1 MPEVKVQ
8 LRQVGPTTSESTMPR
23 GHTTL
28 VDRPEAK
35 GGNDEGPMGG
45 EYFLTGVGG
54 CFMSTLLAAINARE
68 APVTNVRAE
77 VTGTLEDTPPRFT
90 SVTVQ
95 VSADCDDP
103 ELLEKLVQVAENGC
117 IMVNSLKRGID
128 FGVSAGATVEP
139 SRRNW
144 GPPPCASVTRP
155 VLFGLD
161 DPRLEWRTCRMRSPV

>member
-28 VDRPEAK
+28 VDRPEEK
-35 GGNDEGPMGG
+35 GGHDRGPMGG

-68 APVTNVRAE
+68 APVTNVRTE
-77 VTGTLEDTPPRFT
+77 VTGTVDDTPPRFT
-90 SVTVQ
+90 SVRLE

-103 ELLEKLVQVAENGC
+103 ELLERLVRVAENGC

-128 FGVSAGATVEP
+128 FGVSSGT
-139 SRRNW
+139 
-144 GPPPCASVTRP
+144 P
-155 VLFGLD
+155 V
-161 DPRLEWRTCRMRSPV
+161 